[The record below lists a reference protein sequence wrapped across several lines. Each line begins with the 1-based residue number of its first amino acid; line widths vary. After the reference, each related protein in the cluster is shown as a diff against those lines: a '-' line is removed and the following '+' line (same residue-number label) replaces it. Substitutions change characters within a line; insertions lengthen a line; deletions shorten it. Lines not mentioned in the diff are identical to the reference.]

1 MRWVVHALIMA
12 THGTTPHLLNQAPPR
27 RTGAPLTLL
36 NRVHERA
43 LPAAI
48 RCCIITLVHEPSLG
62 VIGAEGKSSQVS
74 GLAPFIWSHVHLTKW
89 IAPQSKVLGRLI
101 ARVWWNETRALK
113 LMRTLNLMRAIGLT
127 PMLGLKQALKLSGW
141 KLIPARR
148 YRLRYQDLAS

>member
-1 MRWVVHALIMA
+1 MA
-12 THGTTPHLLNQAPPR
+12 AHGTTPHLLNQALPR

-48 RCCIITLVHEPSLG
+48 RCCIITLVHEPSLR
-62 VIGAEGKSSQVS
+62 VIGAEGKISQVS

-113 LMRTLNLMRAIGLT
+113 LTRTLKQMRALELRRALEPIS
-127 PMLGLKQALKLSGW
+127 ALKLSGW